1 MGVVDGKLTWQF
13 YRKEVANFLVL
24 MERSAMSDRQ
34 KRVSL
39 TQEVVRIL
47 RNTKQDLP
55 DSVKNGF
62 LSEFSLRMK
71 ESGYSERFRLEVI
84 SSGVAGYEK
93 QLARAAAGTCPLY
106 RPKGYKAEERSRKK
120 LISKKSWYKPFSTV
134 LFCPPTP
141 DSQLATELRK
151 VVELET
157 KGKGWTVKVIER
169 AGIKLQ
175 HQLPGLKEPTTCTK
189 PDCFIHT
196 SGGKGDCRKEGLVYK
211 GTCLTCK
218 AKGPS
223 SEIDRNGKVKLLSGA
238 RGGLKSIYWGE
249 SGFNGYTRGR
259 QHLEAMQKPKK
270 HQENAFVRHI
280 EDCHLGEESEVKFK
294 MEVVKCYS
302 KAMDRQ
308 IGEGCFI
315 QSPEAELIM
324 NGKLDHMQPVV
335 GRMIVSTAVYSGR
348 RRGRNPG

>member
-1 MGVVDGKLTWQF
+1 
-13 YRKEVANFLVL
+13 
-24 MERSAMSDRQ
+24 
-34 KRVSL
+34 
-39 TQEVVRIL
+39 
-47 RNTKQDLP
+47 
-55 DSVKNGF
+55 
-62 LSEFSLRMK
+62 MK

-84 SSGVAGYEK
+84 SSGVAVYEK

-106 RPKGYKAEERSRKK
+106 RLKGYKAEERSRKK

-169 AGIKLQ
+169 AGMKLQ
-175 HQLPGLKEPTTCTK
+175 HQLPGLKESTTPTK
-189 PDCFIHT
+189 PDRFIHT

-223 SEIDRNGKVKLLSGA
+223 SEIDKNGKVKLLNGA

-259 QHLEAMQKPKK
+259 QHLEAIQKP
-270 HQENAFVRHI
+270 
-280 EDCHLGEESEVKFK
+280 
-294 MEVVKCYS
+294 
-302 KAMDRQ
+302 
-308 IGEGCFI
+308 
-315 QSPEAELIM
+315 
-324 NGKLDHMQPVV
+324 
-335 GRMIVSTAVYSGR
+335 
-348 RRGRNPG
+348 